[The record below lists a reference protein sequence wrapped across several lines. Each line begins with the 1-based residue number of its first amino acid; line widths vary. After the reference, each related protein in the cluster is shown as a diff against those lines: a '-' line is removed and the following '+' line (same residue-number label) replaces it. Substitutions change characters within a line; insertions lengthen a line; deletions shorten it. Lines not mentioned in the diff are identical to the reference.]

1 MKYLF
6 ALLLTLSFSSCQ
18 KFLDKKSSTGI
29 TVPKTLA
36 DLQSLL
42 DASQTMNRQ
51 VTPSIGEASADD
63 YFVSATTYNSR
74 DELLKDL
81 YKWVPNP
88 NDDYPNDWSY
98 NYKPVFNA
106 NYCLEMIDKISQ
118 TGENKSQW
126 ENIKGSALFFR
137 AYYFLQLAW
146 TYCLAYDEN
155 TEANDLGIALR
166 LASDFNE
173 PSSRASVLETYKQII
188 ADAKS
193 SAMYLPDFATH
204 PFRPSKIAAYGL
216 LARTYLSMRNYDS
229 AAKYAEYCV
238 DLKSDLMDYNNDP
251 QINSAATGTTNPFSL
266 FNKEI
271 IFYSEASLTA
281 GSLIGSTNG
290 LIDTILYRS
299 YASNDKRKRL
309 FFANATGGFQ
319 RFRGNYTVNTRMFSG
334 LATNEI
340 LLISAEA
347 NARIGNL
354 SKSMQRLNQLLTKR
368 YDATFIPLN
377 ESNKDVATELILK
390 ERRKEL
396 LMRGLRFS
404 DVKRLNKENNK
415 IVMKRIIDT
424 DTTSLNPNDP
434 RFALPLPREVIAQSG
449 MPQNPY

>member
-1 MKYLF
+1 MKYFSAILIV
-6 ALLLTLSFSSCQ
+6 LMFSSCQ

-29 TVPKTLA
+29 TVPQTLS

-42 DASQTMNRQ
+42 DAAQTMNRQ

-74 DELLKDL
+74 DELLKDI
-81 YKWVPNP
+81 YRWVPNP

-98 NYKPVFNA
+98 NYKPIFNA
-106 NYCLEMIDKISQ
+106 NYCLEMVEKISQ
-118 TGENKSQW
+118 TPANKSQW
-126 ENIKGSALFFR
+126 ENVKGSALFFR

-146 TYCLAYDEN
+146 VYSLAYDAN
-155 TEANDLGIALR
+155 TADNDPGIALR
-166 LASDFNE
+166 LSSDFNE
-173 PSSRASVLETYKQII
+173 PSSRASVSQTYRQII

-193 SAMYLPDFATH
+193 SVAYLPDLAAH
-204 PFRPSKIAAYGL
+204 PFRPSKAGAYGL
-216 LARTYLSMRNYDS
+216 LARAYLTMRIYDS
-229 AAKYAEYCV
+229 AAKYAEYCL
-238 DLKSDLMDYNNDP
+238 DLKSDLMDYNGDP
-251 QINSAATGTTNPFSL
+251 QINSAATGTTNPFSV
-266 FNKEI
+266 FNREI

-299 YASNDKRKRL
+299 YASNDRRRRL

-319 RFRGNYTVNTRMFSG
+319 RFRGNYSVNTRMFSG

-340 LLISAEA
+340 LLITAEA
-347 NARIGNL
+347 HARTGNIN
-354 SKSMQRLNQLLTKR
+354 KSMQRLNQLLTKR
-368 YDATFIPLN
+368 YDASFIPIN
-377 ESNKDVATELILK
+377 ETDQESATELILT

-396 LMRGLRFS
+396 LMRGLRFA
-404 DVKRLNKENNK
+404 DVKRFNKGDHK
-415 IVMKRIIDT
+415 IVMKRLIGADT
-424 DTTSLNPNDP
+424 VRLHPGDP